1 MMFLVTG
8 GANSGKSAYAE
19 QLCMGL
25 GGRRVY
31 LAAMRPSGRE
41 GRERVSKHRS
51 LRAGKGFE
59 TIECYESF
67 PAAVDDPRVK
77 GAAVLLECLGNVVAN
92 ELFSG
97 PFEPAGAVERIEC
110 AVTAL
115 AERASDVVIVA
126 NEVGADGF
134 AYPAETREYQRVL
147 GELSSKLA
155 QRCDRVVECVAGVPI
170 VLKEEGGHDVPA

>member
-59 TIECYESF
+59 AIECYESF

-110 AVTAL
+110 AVTARGGRRRL
-115 AERASDVVIVA
+115 RLPGRDARVPAGARGAVEQ
-126 NEVGADGF
+126 VGAALRPRG
-134 AYPAETREYQRVL
+134 RV
-147 GELSSKLA
+147 
-155 QRCDRVVECVAGVPI
+155 RCRCPYRA
-170 VLKEEGGHDVPA
+170 EGGGWP